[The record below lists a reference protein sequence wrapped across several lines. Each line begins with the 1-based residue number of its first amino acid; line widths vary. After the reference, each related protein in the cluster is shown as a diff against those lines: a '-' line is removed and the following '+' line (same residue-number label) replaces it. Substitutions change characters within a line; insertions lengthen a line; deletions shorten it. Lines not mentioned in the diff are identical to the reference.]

1 MQTSTKLEEL
11 SSGFKDLTN
20 QEDQARQR
28 STVISALGALDLE
41 HGLLLYWLCGSL
53 LPHLKSEV
61 NEVFAR
67 VTVRPETRA
76 EKKDRKS
83 WETLQNEHMKKKSWQ
98 RGRLETLLL
107 PPSPPYPQPQG

>member
-1 MQTSTKLEEL
+1 MGTWMQTSTKLEEL

-20 QEDQARQR
+20 QEGQAWQR

-83 WETLQNEHMKKKSWQ
+83 WETL
-98 RGRLETLLL
+98 
-107 PPSPPYPQPQG
+107 